1 MNIINTMAG
10 DSAKASSKNER
21 IRSPHRMMT
30 WQAVQSEVLS
40 RIRNGYWRPGDL
52 IPTET
57 ELAAEFGCARATI
70 NRALTT
76 LAANGLLERRRKVG
90 TRVAQHLPERSML
103 SQSGLREEIE
113 AGGAAYGY
121 RLVAMRET
129 VPPLVVTQGLML
141 PRDATVVELHA
152 AFMADDKLYCCE
164 ERWINPAAVPEI
176 PAGAFDSL
184 SPYEWLSQ
192 CVGMNHGR
200 KSISSALPAELPPFV
215 AAAFETAR
223 KTATLRIEQVLWADA
238 VAVTM
243 SRCYY
248 PHGHSLEMDL

>member
-1 MNIINTMAG
+1 M
-10 DSAKASSKNER
+10 
-21 IRSPHRMMT
+21 
-30 WQAVQSEVLS
+30 
-40 RIRNGYWRPGDL
+40 GYP
-52 IPTET
+52 
-57 ELAAEFGCARATI
+57 AED
-70 NRALTT
+70 
-76 LAANGLLERRRKVG
+76 
-90 TRVAQHLPERSML
+90 PD
-103 SQSGLREEIE
+103 
-113 AGGAAYGY
+113 AGGQ
-121 RLVAMRET
+121 RPKLPFEQKFFLNRCDE
-129 VPPLVVTQGLML
+129 PF